1 MERNQLSFT
10 PGDTRRIQASFGHWC
25 ISPVCYKIGIFT
37 DRFATLT
44 KKHNSAGG
52 AELLLNPVHKF
63 STILILNRPFTS
75 HRHWNWKGLFCCTFP
90 SWKSVMTAYLQL
102 HMPSAHQLSFPGLL
116 KSHISEY
123 IPQNL
128 TLQLLLSLKE
138 KKKKDLQIIVIQQ
151 IKSMIKAYEW
161 DSSSSIAWL
170 WAWKRR
176 DPTRS
181 LQVTTA

>member
-63 STILILNRPFTS
+63 STILILNRPY
-75 HRHWNWKGLFCCTFP
+75 LIDFP
-90 SWKSVMTAYLQL
+90 QALELKRAVLL
-102 HMPSAHQLSFPGLL
+102 HFPLM
-116 KSHISEY
+116 EERY
-123 IPQNL
+123 DCIPA
-128 TLQLLLSLKE
+128 TTHA
-138 KKKKDLQIIVIQQ
+138 I
-151 IKSMIKAYEW
+151 
-161 DSSSSIAWL
+161 SSSAVL
-170 WAWKRR
+170 
-176 DPTRS
+176 PRS
-181 LQVTTA
+181 P